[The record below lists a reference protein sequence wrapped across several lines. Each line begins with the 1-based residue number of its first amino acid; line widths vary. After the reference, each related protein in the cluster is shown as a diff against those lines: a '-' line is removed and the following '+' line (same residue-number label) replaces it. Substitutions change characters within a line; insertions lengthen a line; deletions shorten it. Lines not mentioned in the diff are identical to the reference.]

1 MIDQGDFGATK
12 RQMTTS
18 GATLIKALG
27 ICRCVSNQTAGGIS
41 QVGKRGM
48 ATKTK
53 APIQIP
59 SFVTVR
65 DLSEALEVS
74 PIDIIKE
81 LMSNGIMANINQE
94 IDFDTAAIVAEE
106 LGFEVVTETVEEE
119 AEEEALEAK
128 PAWRQVL
135 ADEREEN
142 LEPRPPVV
150 TMLGHVD
157 HGKTSLL
164 DVIRETNV
172 QEGEAGGITQHIGA
186 YQVVKEGQLITFLDT
201 PGHEAFTAMR
211 ARGAQATD
219 IAILVVAADDGVM
232 PQTREAADHA
242 RAARVPIIV
251 AMNKIDLPSANPNKV
266 LQELAEIGLVPDEWD
281 GDTMVIQVSAKEKL
295 GIDDLLEGILL
306 VAEDSQPRANPE
318 APPSGTVLEARVEK
332 GRGSVSTLLVQNG
345 TLRQG
350 DTLLVGEYY
359 GRIKAMYDFRGKQV
373 KMATPS
379 TPVSVSG
386 LNGVPQAGDQFIV
399 VSSEKEARKLIA
411 EMEEKARTQISRPTG
426 GVSLEDFFSRLVEG
440 EAKSLNLIIKADVQ
454 GSLEPILT
462 SLEKMNQENEEVTI
476 EILLSGTGNITE
488 SDVMLASASD
498 GVVLGFNVSSDPI
511 ARNAALS
518 NHVEIKIY
526 NIIYKLFEDVE
537 KAMKGMLAPTYE
549 DVVIGRAEVRQV
561 FRIRSVGNIAG
572 CYMRSGTAQRNA
584 YGRLIRDGKLLHE
597 ARVSSLKH
605 HAENVREVRQGFE
618 FGVNLENFQD
628 YQPGDII
635 EFFVSKKVETE

>member
-1 MIDQGDFGATK
+1 
-12 RQMTTS
+12 
-18 GATLIKALG
+18 
-27 ICRCVSNQTAGGIS
+27 
-41 QVGKRGM
+41 M
-48 ATKTK
+48 ATNTK

-59 SFVTVR
+59 GFITVR
-65 DLSEALEVS
+65 DLSEALGVS

-106 LGFEVVTETVEEE
+106 LGFELIAEAIEPTDEE
-119 AEEEALEAK
+119 AALQAQ

-135 ADEREEN
+135 ADEEEAN
-142 LEPRPPVV
+142 LVPRPPVV

-164 DVIRETNV
+164 DVIREANV
-172 QEGEAGGITQHIGA
+172 QVGEAGGITQHIGA
-186 YQVVKEGQLITFLDT
+186 YQATREGHLITFLDT

-219 IAILVVAADDGVM
+219 IAILVIAADDGVM

-242 RAARVPIIV
+242 RAAHVPIIV

-306 VAEDSQPRANPE
+306 LAEDSPPRANPE
-318 APPSGTVLEARVEK
+318 AAPSGTVLEAKIEK
-332 GRGSVSTLLVQNG
+332 GRGAVSTVLVQNG
-345 TLRQG
+345 TLNQG
-350 DTLLVGEYY
+350 DTILVGEYY
-359 GRIKAMYDFRGKQV
+359 GRIKAMYDFRGKRV
-373 KMATPS
+373 KKATPS

-386 LNGVPQAGDQFIV
+386 LNGVPQAGDQFTV
-399 VSSEKEARKLIA
+399 VKNDKEARKLIA
-411 EMEEKARTQISRPTG
+411 EMEEQARSEPTAQAAG
-426 GVSLEDFFSRLVEG
+426 MSLEDFFSRLVEG
-440 EAKSLNLIIKADVQ
+440 ETKSLNLIIKADVQ

-462 SLEKMNQENEEVTI
+462 SLQKMNQESSDEVSL
-476 EILLSGTGNITE
+476 EILLSGTGNISE
-488 SDVMLASASD
+488 SDVMLAAASQA
-498 GVVLGFNVSSDPI
+498 VVLGFNVIADPI
-511 ARNAALS
+511 ARSAAMS
-518 NHVEIKIY
+518 NHVDIKIY

-549 DVVIGRAEVRQV
+549 DVVIGRGEVRQV
-561 FRIRSVGNIAG
+561 FRIRNVGNIAG
-572 CYMRSGTAQRNA
+572 CYMRSGSTQRNS

-597 ARVSSLKH
+597 AKVSSLKH
-605 HAENVREVRQGFE
+605 LSENVREVRTGFE
-618 FGVNLENFQD
+618 FGVNLENWQD
-628 YQPGDII
+628 YTPGDII
-635 EFFVSKKVETE
+635 EFFVSKKVEID